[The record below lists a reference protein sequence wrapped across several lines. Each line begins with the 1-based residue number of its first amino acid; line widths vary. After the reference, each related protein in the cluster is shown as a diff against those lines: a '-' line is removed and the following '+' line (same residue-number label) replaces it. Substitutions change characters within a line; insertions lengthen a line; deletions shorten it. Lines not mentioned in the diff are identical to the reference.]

1 MSLKDIAYHRA
12 REIQELARAGVSE
25 DPAVKV
31 SHQRLAAMHAAEEAK
46 ARLKNEIGVGD
57 PRFVI
62 RDPNTL
68 PTALPTALSKR
79 VVNACPST

>member
-12 REIQELARAGVSE
+12 REIQELARAGVSD

-46 ARLKNEIGVGD
+46 ARLKHI
-57 PRFVI
+57 
-62 RDPNTL
+62 
-68 PTALPTALSKR
+68 LS
-79 VVNACPST
+79 TIDL